1 MKPVH
6 QTKIGLTAF
15 ASALL
20 LTLQPAVRA
29 ANINYIGSI
38 DTVFSASPGTTE
50 VNAWLTP
57 STAKSYDIDGDN
69 IYGTFAAVSWNNWTN
84 YTANT
89 ISYVNVPD
97 NIQLDNL
104 SGFSAQVDDLAGA
117 CGGNVGSGVAVNPTA
132 QGGVYMLKANAGNS
146 VLYTNG
152 SNLSISWMWH
162 TFQVNSNL
170 TGKTLRVGVMSYCYG
185 QALTVNPHTQDAGK
199 GIWLAQT
206 AGGSAKSV
214 VAPVPAGWVQSGGGS
229 VTPAMTFFDIVDAQ
243 AGDKYTIYVSK
254 TLFGRSNPQAYLGAI
269 SFDVATTASVP
280 ATKPFINNF
289 ITSGYINPSP
299 VFGTPVNP
307 NASGGTNFGYT
318 GVIRTNCN
326 FRFGALAGSA
336 TPAKY
341 QWFHGGSP
349 ISNATNS
356 IYEIVNATLADS
368 GNYQFVVTNNAGA
381 VTSQVY
387 SVTVVATNIA
397 PQVANYRAQ
406 AFATPGLY
414 AYYGFDNGAKDTKGT
429 NDGTFV
435 TSPSGGAQIGT
446 GFGSGGGQFDGT
458 GSEPGF
464 YNFGAGS
471 VQVPYNPAFD
481 FNNANKEG
489 TVVLWLR
496 PDWVW
501 TGSMM
506 QSFPICE
513 GTNGNVRWGLN
524 VGRTKSGFGALRYDA
539 IGAPLAPTNQ
549 NFSTA
554 GGNIC
559 SGGSGGIGNSWY
571 MMTAVFSNGTFKAYC
586 NGTPMPTNGAT
597 SAAGTLAFPL
607 GSISGA
613 PLTIGA
619 LDAAGNNNWSGGIDE
634 IAIYTNALSDA
645 QVQALFNA
653 SDVPYAV
660 TQPVG
665 GSFAP
670 GDLYTISCVTSNNWD
685 RMAPNQ
691 NLAQTSTTF
700 VANNT
705 SYQWSFN
712 GTPIAGANS
721 TAINFNVMN
730 PTNAGTYLC
739 IATNAGGSITSSPA
753 IITVAYPTLTTTK
766 PATPG
771 GNATISWPSSY
782 TLTGWYLEESPSLQP
797 PTWTPIVTNGPALV
811 PPINSQDFFRLV
823 RPY

>member
-1 MKPVH
+1 MQTTK
-6 QTKIGLTAF
+6 QTKTALTAL

-20 LTLQPAVRA
+20 LALQPSVQA
-29 ANINYIGSI
+29 ATINYVGSI
-38 DTVFSASPGTTE
+38 DTVYSALPSTTE
-50 VNAWLTP
+50 VNYWLTP
-57 STAKSYDIDGDN
+57 STSKSYDIDSDN

-84 YTANT
+84 YTGST

-97 NIQLDNL
+97 NVQLDNL

-117 CGGNVGSGVAVNPTA
+117 CGGNVGSGVAVNPA
-132 QGGVYMLKANAGNS
+132 GQSGVYMLRANAGNS

-185 QALTVNPHTQDAGK
+185 QALTVNPHVQDAGK
-199 GIWLAQT
+199 GIWIAQA
-206 AGGSAKSV
+206 AGGAAKSV
-214 VAPVPAGWVQSGGGS
+214 VAPVPAGWTTSGGGS

-243 AGDKYTIYVSK
+243 PGDQYKIYVSK
-254 TLFGRSNPQAYLGAI
+254 TLFGRSNPQAYFGAI
-269 SFDVATTASVP
+269 SFDVSDTPSVP
-280 ATKPFINNF
+280 ATKPFINTF

-299 VFGTPVNP
+299 VFGTPNYP

-326 FRFGALAGSA
+326 FRLGALAGSA
-336 TPAKY
+336 TPATY
-341 QWFHGGSP
+341 QWFHAGSP

-356 IYEIVNATLADS
+356 VYEIVNATLADS
-368 GNYQFVVTNNAGA
+368 GNYQFVASNIAGA

-387 SVTVVATNIA
+387 SVTVVATNVA
-397 PQVANYRAQ
+397 PQVASYRAQ

-414 AYYGFDNGAKDTKGT
+414 AFYGFDNGAKDMKGI

-446 GFGSGGGQFDGT
+446 GFGSAGGQFDGT

-471 VQVPYNPAFD
+471 VQVPYDPAFD
-481 FNNANKEG
+481 FNNANQEG
-489 TVVLWLR
+489 TVAMWVR

-506 QSFPICE
+506 QSFLIAN

-539 IGAPLAPTNQ
+539 IGAPLFPTNQ

-554 GGNIC
+554 GGSIC
-559 SGGSGGIGNSWY
+559 NNGSGGIGNSWY
-571 MMTAVFSNGTFKAYC
+571 MLTAVFKTNGFVAYC
-586 NGTPMPTNGAT
+586 NGVPMPAT
-597 SAAGTLAFPL
+597 STGAATNLPFPL

-645 QVQALFNA
+645 QVKALFNA
-653 SDVPYAV
+653 GDVPYAV

-670 GDLYTISCVTSNNWD
+670 GDIYTTSFVTSNNWD
-685 RMAPNQ
+685 RMSPNQ
-691 NLAQTSTTF
+691 NLAQPSTTF
-700 VANNT
+700 VANNA

-721 TAINFNVMN
+721 TAINFNVMD

-739 IATNAGGSITSSPA
+739 IVTNVGGSITSSPA
-753 IITVAYPTLTTTK
+753 IITVAYPTLTSTQ
-766 PATPG
+766 PASPG

-797 PTWTPIVTNGPALV
+797 PTWTPIVTNGPVLV
-811 PPINSQDFFRLV
+811 PATNSQDFFRLV